1 MLPILLSLLAA
12 SSAAQPTKRQ
22 DGKPVFMPL
31 KYPYNGYP
39 KVYADIYFGTP
50 AQTPI
55 ETVVDLGSADYWVY
69 GPNATI
75 YYGSPYLGVEGP
87 CHLTPEPSY
96 DPYLSSTATGFRN
109 QTRGFAYGGNGKIL
123 TSYYSVNDTISFS
136 SAAAD
141 AALFPSL
148 AGTQVAITNRTLI
161 KIRADQCTG
170 TDYDSSILGI
180 AEAGSGT
187 NQGPSFRANLL
198 DAGAIDSA
206 TLSMWFDAPPAGT
219 RDDYRGTMLL
229 GAVPAAASAKY
240 AGSLVQVPK
249 RQPEGSVG
257 YYVDRPVWRVGER
270 AVKLYTG
277 YYNTTTTTCLLDS
290 GSGQDYLPLD
300 EDDFLDAVGGLV
312 IFNGRPAWNGTCES
326 IPADKAVSLTFGGVK
341 EGESVTVDVPLRNW
355 ARGNADYFNNT
366 NICGLS
372 MELSNADSCI
382 LASPFSSAAFLAVND
397 ELGQIA
403 LAQGGVSSGATD
415 GYEGLGEV
423 EYIAKG
429 QGLL

>member
-12 SSAAQPTKRQ
+12 SSVAQPTKRQ

-50 AQTPI
+50 EQTPI

-75 YYGSPYLGVEGP
+75 FYGSPYLGVEGP

-96 DPYLSSTATGFRN
+96 DPYASSTAQGFHN

-123 TSYYSVNDTISFS
+123 TSYYS
-136 SAAAD
+136 
-141 AALFPSL
+141 
-148 AGTQVAITNRTLI
+148 
-161 KIRADQCTG
+161 IRADQCTG
-170 TDYDSSILGI
+170 VDYDSSILGI
-180 AEAGSGT
+180 AQAGSGT
-187 NQGPSFRANLL
+187 NQGPSFRQNLL
-198 DAGAIDSA
+198 DAGAISSS
-206 TLSMWFDAPPAGT
+206 TLSMWFDAPPAGV

-229 GAVPAAASAKY
+229 GAIPAADAGKY
-240 AGSLVQVPK
+240 AGTLVQVPK
-249 RQPEGSVG
+249 REPDGSVG

-270 AVKLYTG
+270 EVKLYTG

-300 EDDFLDAVGGLV
+300 QDDFLAAMDGEVV

-326 IPADKAVSLTFGGVK
+326 IPDDKAVSLTFGGVQA
-341 EGESVTVDVPLRNW
+341 GESVTIDVPLRNW
-355 ARGNADYFNNT
+355 ARGNADFFNNT

-372 MELSNADSCI
+372 MELSNADSCV

-403 LAQGGVSSGATD
+403 LAQGGVSSGAED

-429 QGLL
+429 QGLP

>member
-1 MLPILLSLLAA
+1 MSTILP
-12 SSAAQPTKRQ
+12 P
-22 DGKPVFMPL
+22 P
-31 KYPYNGYP
+31 
-39 KVYADIYFGTP
+39 ADTP
-50 AQTPI
+50 APQ
-55 ETVVDLGSADYWVY
+55 VY

-96 DPYLSSTATGFRN
+96 DPYSSSTATGFRN

-206 TLSMWFDAPPAGT
+206 TLSMWFDAPPAGA